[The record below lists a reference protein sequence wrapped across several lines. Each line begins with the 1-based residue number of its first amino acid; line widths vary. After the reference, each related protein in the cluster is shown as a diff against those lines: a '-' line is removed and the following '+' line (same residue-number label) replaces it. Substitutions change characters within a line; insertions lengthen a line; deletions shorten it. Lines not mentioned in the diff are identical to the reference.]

1 MSNYDP
7 NDNVN
12 RLTLVEKKIIKSL
25 LYPQYEVLNY
35 SFCRIHTCAS
45 TSKSWLYTN
54 LEGAL
59 TLGLDLKLK
68 ACRFFL
74 YDLSSFE
81 VLFECELYKKFSTA
95 YTKGSERFYYFEV
108 NKGFIGFEI
117 PSINEAEILSAVITN
132 LTDQMISKKIKEVK
146 INNEKE
152 LKEKG
157 DKMLKLLK
165 TKFSQDTYVN
175 EHNVSSMLEITQG
188 ELAKMIECVDFDENE
203 NFVFYGNGNSGIDEK
218 IKKLKGIKFQL
229 KNGCKVGDTQL
240 FANQVA
246 NNIWTSLSKNIIVVK
261 PKPKRRRKNDQGAP
275 IEEEKEDDKEAEKER
290 KEQEKKEQEE
300 KKKKEKEEQEEKKKK
315 EKEEKEEKKR
325 LEKEKKEKEKREKE
339 EKKKKEKEEKE
350 EKKRKEKEEKEKAK
364 QTSASVPQAPPC
376 PKPGTGGVPLP
387 PPIPKIVPIVT
398 TTTTESKP
406 SKSNDEPLDLAAE
419 IAKKKG
425 GLKKVEV
432 KEYVPPALR
441 KPGDEPSESSGG
453 GNDMRSQLMRQ
464 MMNRGKKTTAPSN
477 PVPTTTTAP
486 SQPKPKPVTKQV
498 SPKKP
503 EPVKAPAN
511 VPPPKMGSGGVPLPP
526 PIPKGAIVVPSKTS
540 SKPSK
545 SNDKP
550 LDLAAEIA
558 KKKNN
563 LQKVEV
569 KEYVPPALRKPGDE
583 PSESSG
589 GGNDMRSQLMR
600 QMMNRGKK
608 TTAPT
613 NPSPAPSQPKPM
625 MGMPKPQQAPTHK
638 HEAPKPA
645 PKKPEPVK
653 APANV
658 PPPKMGSGGV
668 PLPPPI
674 PKGAIVVPSK
684 SSSSKPSKSNDKP
697 IDLAAEIAKKK
708 GGLKKVEVKE
718 YVPPA
723 LRKPGD
729 EPSESSGGGND
740 MRSQLMRQMMNRG
753 KKTTAPT
760 NPTPATTAPPQN
772 KPPMGMMGGHPGPKH
787 EPPKPAP
794 KKEEPKPK
802 VNAPPPKMG
811 AGGVPLPP
819 PIPKIAIVTPSK
831 TSSSSKPSKSNDK
844 PIDLAAEIA
853 KKKGGLKKVEVKEYV
868 SPALKKQEEG
878 GSSSSSSAPG
888 GGNPFFAQLAA
899 IKLKKIGK

>member
-81 VLFECELYKKFSTA
+81 VLFECELYKKFNTA

-157 DKMLKLLK
+157 EKMLKLLK

-229 KNGCKVGDTQL
+229 KNGTKVGDTQL

-261 PKPKRRRKNDQGAP
+261 PKPKRRKKNDQGAP
-275 IEEEKEDDKEAEKER
+275 LEEEKEDDKEAEKER
-290 KEQEKKEQEE
+290 KEQEKKEH
-300 KKKKEKEEQEEKKKK
+300 EEKKKK

-364 QTSASVPQAPPC
+364 QAAASVPQAPPC

-419 IAKKKG
+419 IAKRKNN
-425 GLKKVEV
+425 LQKVEV

-464 MMNRGKKTTAPSN
+464 MMNRGKKTAAPSN
-477 PVPTTTTAP
+477 PVPTTTNAP
-486 SQPKPKPVTKQV
+486 SQPKPSPVTKHV

-550 LDLAAEIA
+550 IDLAAEIA

-608 TTAPT
+608 TTAPA

-625 MGMPKPQQAPTHK
+625 MGMPKPQPAPVHK

-684 SSSSKPSKSNDKP
+684 SSSKPSKSNDKP

-708 GGLKKVEVKE
+708 NNLQKVEVKE

-729 EPSESSGGGND
+729 APSESSGGGND

-753 KKTTAPT
+753 KKTAAAV
-760 NPTPATTAPPQN
+760 NPTPATTAPSNN
-772 KPPMGMMGGHPGPKH
+772 KPMGMMGMMGGHQPPKR
-787 EPPKPAP
+787 EAPKPAP
-794 KKEEPKPK
+794 KKEEPKPI

-811 AGGVPLPP
+811 SGGVPVPP

-831 TSSSSKPSKSNDK
+831 TTSSSKPSKSNDK

>member
-81 VLFECELYKKFSTA
+81 VLFECELYKKFNTA

-157 DKMLKLLK
+157 EKMLKLLK

-229 KNGCKVGDTQL
+229 KNGTKVGDTQL

-261 PKPKRRRKNDQGAP
+261 PKPKRRKKNDQGAP
-275 IEEEKEDDKEAEKER
+275 LEEEKEDDKEAEKER
-290 KEQEKKEQEE
+290 KEQEKKEH
-300 KKKKEKEEQEEKKKK
+300 EEKKKK

-350 EKKRKEKEEKEKAK
+350 EKKRKEKEEKEKSK
-364 QTSASVPQAPPC
+364 QAAASVPQAPPC

-419 IAKKKG
+419 IAKRKNN
-425 GLKKVEV
+425 LQKVEV

-464 MMNRGKKTTAPSN
+464 MMNRGKKTAAPSN

-486 SQPKPKPVTKQV
+486 SQPKPSPVTKHV

-550 LDLAAEIA
+550 IDLAAEIA

-608 TTAPT
+608 TAAAV

-625 MGMPKPQQAPTHK
+625 MGMPKPQPAPVHK

-684 SSSSKPSKSNDKP
+684 SSSKPSKSNDKP

-708 GGLKKVEVKE
+708 NNLQKVEVKE

-753 KKTTAPT
+753 KKTAVAV
-760 NPTPATTAPPQN
+760 NPTPATTAPSNN
-772 KPPMGMMGGHPGPKH
+772 KPMGMMGMMGGHQPPKR
-787 EPPKPAP
+787 EAPKPAP
-794 KKEEPKPK
+794 KKEEPKPI

-811 AGGVPLPP
+811 SGGVPVPP

-831 TSSSSKPSKSNDK
+831 TTSSSKPSKSNDK

>member
-261 PKPKRRRKNDQGAP
+261 PKPKRRKKNDQGAP

-315 EKEEKEEKKR
+315 EKEEKEE
-325 LEKEKKEKEKREKE
+325 REKE

-406 SKSNDEPLDLAAE
+406 SKSNDEPIDLAAE

-498 SPKKP
+498 SPQKP

-638 HEAPKPA
+638 HEDPKPA

-740 MRSQLMRQMMNRG
+740 MRSQLMKQMMLRG

-772 KPPMGMMGGHPGPKH
+772 KPLMGMMGGHPGPKH

>member
-261 PKPKRRRKNDQGAP
+261 PKPKRRKKNDQGAP

-300 KKKKEKEEQEEKKKK
+300 KKKKEKEE
-315 EKEEKEEKKR
+315 KEEKKR

-339 EKKKKEKEEKE
+339 EKKKK
-350 EKKRKEKEEKEKAK
+350 R
-364 QTSASVPQAPPC
+364 
-376 PKPGTGGVPLP
+376 
-387 PPIPKIVPIVT
+387 
-398 TTTTESKP
+398 
-406 SKSNDEPLDLAAE
+406 
-419 IAKKKG
+419 KKKLNRHQLLY
-425 GLKKVEV
+425 LKLPLVLSQVLVE
-432 KEYVPPALR
+432 Y
-441 KPGDEPSESSGG
+441 
-453 GNDMRSQLMRQ
+453 
-464 MMNRGKKTTAPSN
+464 
-477 PVPTTTTAP
+477 
-486 SQPKPKPVTKQV
+486 
-498 SPKKP
+498 
-503 EPVKAPAN
+503 
-511 VPPPKMGSGGVPLPP
+511 
-526 PIPKGAIVVPSKTS
+526 
-540 SKPSK
+540 
-545 SNDKP
+545 
-550 LDLAAEIA
+550 
-558 KKKNN
+558 
-563 LQKVEV
+563 
-569 KEYVPPALRKPGDE
+569 
-583 PSESSG
+583 
-589 GGNDMRSQLMR
+589 
-600 QMMNRGKK
+600 
-608 TTAPT
+608 
-613 NPSPAPSQPKPM
+613 
-625 MGMPKPQQAPTHK
+625 
-638 HEAPKPA
+638 
-645 PKKPEPVK
+645 
-653 APANV
+653 
-658 PPPKMGSGGV
+658 
-668 PLPPPI
+668 
-674 PKGAIVVPSK
+674 
-684 SSSSKPSKSNDKP
+684 
-697 IDLAAEIAKKK
+697 
-708 GGLKKVEVKE
+708 
-718 YVPPA
+718 
-723 LRKPGD
+723 
-729 EPSESSGGGND
+729 
-740 MRSQLMRQMMNRG
+740 
-753 KKTTAPT
+753 
-760 NPTPATTAPPQN
+760 
-772 KPPMGMMGGHPGPKH
+772 
-787 EPPKPAP
+787 
-794 KKEEPKPK
+794 
-802 VNAPPPKMG
+802 
-811 AGGVPLPP
+811 
-819 PIPKIAIVTPSK
+819 
-831 TSSSSKPSKSNDK
+831 
-844 PIDLAAEIA
+844 
-853 KKKGGLKKVEVKEYV
+853 
-868 SPALKKQEEG
+868 
-878 GSSSSSSAPG
+878 
-888 GGNPFFAQLAA
+888 PFHLLYQRLFL
-899 IKLKKIGK
+899 L

>member
-300 KKKKEKEEQEEKKKK
+300 KKKKEKEE
-315 EKEEKEEKKR
+315 KEEKKR

-406 SKSNDEPLDLAAE
+406 SKSNDEP
-419 IAKKKG
+419 
-425 GLKKVEV
+425 
-432 KEYVPPALR
+432 
-441 KPGDEPSESSGG
+441 
-453 GNDMRSQLMRQ
+453 
-464 MMNRGKKTTAPSN
+464 
-477 PVPTTTTAP
+477 
-486 SQPKPKPVTKQV
+486 
-498 SPKKP
+498 
-503 EPVKAPAN
+503 
-511 VPPPKMGSGGVPLPP
+511 
-526 PIPKGAIVVPSKTS
+526 
-540 SKPSK
+540 
-545 SNDKP
+545 
-550 LDLAAEIA
+550 
-558 KKKNN
+558 
-563 LQKVEV
+563 
-569 KEYVPPALRKPGDE
+569 
-583 PSESSG
+583 
-589 GGNDMRSQLMR
+589 
-600 QMMNRGKK
+600 
-608 TTAPT
+608 
-613 NPSPAPSQPKPM
+613 
-625 MGMPKPQQAPTHK
+625 
-638 HEAPKPA
+638 
-645 PKKPEPVK
+645 
-653 APANV
+653 
-658 PPPKMGSGGV
+658 
-668 PLPPPI
+668 
-674 PKGAIVVPSK
+674 
-684 SSSSKPSKSNDKP
+684 

-740 MRSQLMRQMMNRG
+740 MRSQLMKQMMLRG